1 MKPQKSVCLKC
12 QKDQHSEKLWDMH
25 ELAVEQGRYCS
36 EHGKKENLYPI
47 TLWTAGRGIARVC
60 RIKTSPPFKN
70 DSPHLHVLCG
80 MWPVS
85 RQYRRGACRRP
96 GPNVPR
102 MLHGTNW
109 ATALLVLVSFPQL
122 QKRCLQLLSDREKLV
137 LHACCT
143 LTIAKLTGV
152 KNRNQ
157 IMSSMIEDIRRNRCR
172 SIAPED
178 VEDLLEEINEEM
190 TAGRILFQHLTED
203 IAWSMTGER
212 PNRNTNWKDMR

>member
-1 MKPQKSVCLKC
+1 
-12 QKDQHSEKLWDMH
+12 
-25 ELAVEQGRYCS
+25 
-36 EHGKKENLYPI
+36 
-47 TLWTAGRGIARVC
+47 
-60 RIKTSPPFKN
+60 
-70 DSPHLHVLCG
+70 
-80 MWPVS
+80 MWPIS
-85 RQYRRGACRRP
+85 RQYRRGSCRRP

-109 ATALLVLVSFPQL
+109 ARTLLVLVSFPQL

-152 KNRNQ
+152 KNRDQ
-157 IMSSMIEDIRRNRCR
+157 ITSRMIEDIRRNRCR